1 VSWDLTGPVWEIAPT
16 LLGAVLSHGPVSV
29 RLVEVEA
36 YDGATDP
43 ASHAYRGRTPRNAVM
58 FGPPGHL
65 YVYFTY
71 GMHYACNVACGPEG
85 VASGVLLRAGEV
97 IEGAEVAQS
106 RRGSSKVRDLARG
119 PGRLAQALGIDRS
132 LNGTALLGGGV
143 VSLSPGAGAG
153 AGAGAGVGPGAGA
166 GSRAGAG
173 SGAELGP
180 GPDASPFAIE
190 SGPRVGVSTAADVP
204 WRFWIAGDPHV
215 SAYKRSPRA
224 ATT

>member
-16 LLGAVLSHGPVSV
+16 LLGAVLSHGPVGV

-36 YDGATDP
+36 YDGANDP
-43 ASHAYRGRTPRNAVM
+43 ASHAYRGRTARNAVM

-71 GMHYACNVACGPEG
+71 GMHYACNVACGPDG

-97 IEGAEVAQS
+97 IEGAEVAQA
-106 RRGSSKVRDLARG
+106 RRGNSKVRDLARG

-143 VSLSPGAGAG
+143 VSLSGRP
-153 AGAGAGVGPGAGA
+153 
-166 GSRAGAG
+166 
-173 SGAELGP
+173 GP
-180 GPDASPFAIE
+180 GPDRIE
-190 SGPRVGVSTAADVP
+190 AGPRVGVSVAADVP

-215 SAYKRSPRA
+215 STYKRSPRA
-224 ATT
+224 AT